1 MNDAREFEKTF
12 SYGEGILPTPR
23 GWIDRFWQRF
33 EQQNLTVVEAHV
45 RDARRVLFVGVGLAD
60 LPAKL
65 GPRERFVGVDLNHE
79 FLPQA
84 SRHCQAVQGDAAAL
98 PFADGSFDAV
108 VCPMVLHHLVGQGV
122 LEQALAE
129 CARVLAPGGTWL
141 TIEPNLFH
149 PSGLALNALNA
160 FQLYHRV
167 AGGSDHE
174 FALSPF
180 RLRRIARGLFQ
191 DVRVGAMSFSHP
203 RFPPA
208 LQRALDGATGR
219 LRRLYPLSFCFWM
232 SGAR

>member
-1 MNDAREFEKTF
+1 MNDAREFEKNF
-12 SYGEGILPTPR
+12 SYGRGLLPTPR
-23 GWIDRFWQRF
+23 RWIDDFWQRF
-33 EQQNLTVVEAHV
+33 ERQNLAVIATHV
-45 RDARRVLFVGVGLAD
+45 RAARRVLFVGVGLAD
-60 LPAKL
+60 LAEKL
-65 GPRERFVGVDLNHE
+65 GPRDRFVGVDLNHE

-129 CARVLAPGGTWL
+129 CARVLAPGGAWL
-141 TIEPNLFH
+141 AIEPNLFH

-180 RLRRIARGLFQ
+180 RVRRLAREHFQ
-191 DVRVGAMSFSHP
+191 DVRVQAMSFSHP
-203 RFPPA
+203 RLPPL
-208 LQRALDGATGR
+208 LQRALDGATAR
-219 LRRLYPLSFCFWM
+219 LRGLYPLSFCFWI
-232 SGAR
+232 SAVR